1 MKRLAAGGLP
11 LALGASLALALGGL
25 AIRVHNALHYPPD
38 WGFDA
43 TFNWRYIYRLSQD
56 WQLPPLEAGWST
68 SDPPLFY
75 FVSAVALRALTS
87 LGARDAA
94 VFVVPLLSAL
104 AGLGIVALGFA
115 LARRAA
121 PEDPLQGALAGLL
134 LLYLPAHIQ
143 MSAMVNEGIWLALF
157 TSAAVY
163 GLALRDSRPA
173 RHPLAGP
180 AAVGLASGLALLTK
194 LSGVLAILTGVATY
208 AADGWR
214 SGLFRRAGLRI
225 AVLLGV
231 SLAVGGWFHA
241 RVQAAT
247 GSLQPFALGPHAGML
262 ALPPGERGLADYLR
276 FPVATFRDPQLLNPD
291 LLRSVWGSTYVTLWF
306 DGHRYFLP
314 REDAG
319 VTRLGTLTLVLALLP
334 TAAFVV
340 GIARGARRCW
350 RGAGAFDLPLLLL
363 AAGTLASY
371 AWFTW
376 RNPFFS
382 VVKGTSL
389 LGLCLP
395 FSFYASESL
404 ARWLR
409 GRLRP
414 WLALALVALA
424 ACVALSGTFD
434 LVFTKTEV
442 SGLPWPPA
450 EGR

>member
-1 MKRLAAGGLP
+1 VRRFTAASL
-11 LALGASLALALGGL
+11 LLALAAV
-25 AIRVHNALHYPPD
+25 AIRLHNALRYPPD

-56 WQLPPLEAGWST
+56 WSLPPLEAGWST

-75 FVSAVALRALTS
+75 FVSAVALRALS
-87 LGARDAA
+87 ALGARDAA
-94 VFVVPLLSAL
+94 VFVIPLLSAL
-104 AGLGIVALGFA
+104 AGLAIVALAFS
-115 LARRAA
+115 LTRRAA
-121 PEDPLQGALAGLL
+121 PADSLRSALAGLL

-143 MSAMVNEGIWLALF
+143 LSAMVNEGMLLALL
-157 TSAAVY
+157 TSVAVY
-163 GLALRDSRPA
+163 TLALRDQRPA
-173 RHPLAGP
+173 RHPLAQP

-194 LSGVLAILTGVATY
+194 LSGALAILTGVATY

-214 SGLFRRAGLRI
+214 SGARARAGLRI
-225 AVLLGV
+225 AVLLAV

-262 ALPPGERGLADYLR
+262 SLPPGERGLADFLR
-276 FPVATFRDPQLLNPD
+276 VPLATFRDPQLLNPD
-291 LLRSVWGSTYVTLWF
+291 LLRSVWGSTFVTVWF

-314 REDAG
+314 RESAA
-319 VTRLGTLTLVLALLP
+319 VTRLGTLTLALALLP
-334 TAAFVV
+334 TAAFCL
-340 GIARGARRCW
+340 GIARGARRCS
-350 RGAGAFDLPLLLL
+350 RGGGALDLPLLLL
-363 AAGTLASY
+363 CAGTLASY

-395 FSFYASESL
+395 YAFYASETL
-404 ARWLR
+404 AGWLR
-409 GRLRP
+409 GRFARP
-414 WLALALVALA
+414 VAGLLLALAV
-424 ACVALSGTFD
+424 CVALSGTFD